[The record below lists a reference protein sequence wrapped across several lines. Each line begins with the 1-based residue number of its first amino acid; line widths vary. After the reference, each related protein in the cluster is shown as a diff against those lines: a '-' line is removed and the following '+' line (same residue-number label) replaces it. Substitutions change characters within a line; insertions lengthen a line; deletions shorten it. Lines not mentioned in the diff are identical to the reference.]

1 MALAEQ
7 RYSGIF
13 FQVQPAIKKKKR
25 REKEK
30 KRGEKRRERRK
41 REFRIIDIM
50 LENMFLIEITH
61 LECETGKKLVRFLLY
76 GEFTQPFVCY
86 IDCNLKG
93 IVEVPFPT
101 SHHQGYFRPCATT
114 HTGRYATP
122 AALYLLLI
130 YPHYIWNFI

>member
-1 MALAEQ
+1 
-7 RYSGIF
+7 
-13 FQVQPAIKKKKR
+13 
-25 REKEK
+25 
-30 KRGEKRRERRK
+30 
-41 REFRIIDIM
+41 M

-61 LECETGKKLVRFLLY
+61 LESETGKKLVRFLLY

-130 YPHYIWNFI
+130 PLKVIQSHTTTAAAPLLCLSCSLTLDYFRER

>member
-1 MALAEQ
+1 
-7 RYSGIF
+7 
-13 FQVQPAIKKKKR
+13 
-25 REKEK
+25 
-30 KRGEKRRERRK
+30 
-41 REFRIIDIM
+41 M

-61 LECETGKKLVRFLLY
+61 LECETGMKLVRFLLY
-76 GEFTQPFVCY
+76 GEFTQPFVCF

-122 AALYLLLI
+122 AALYLLLTRAMHCRFCALLSVC
-130 YPHYIWNFI
+130 PPPFKARWQS